1 VVIFRR
7 TASLSAPIFVS
18 KTASH
23 HTVLSPRPIPSLGA
37 GIGATSC
44 LPEWLLYQGHCYG
57 FFADKTSWSD
67 AEVQCQYHRKGAHLA
82 SIITGAEGD
91 TVARYITE
99 SGSKDPVW
107 IGLHDPRQNTL
118 HSDSAP
124 SPGNSRKGFWKGEGD
139 VYVLCSY

>member
-1 VVIFRR
+1 L
-7 TASLSAPIFVS
+7 TSD
-18 KTASH
+18 
-23 HTVLSPRPIPSLGA
+23 HTVLSPLPIPSLGA

-82 SIITGAEGD
+82 SIITEAEGN

-99 SGSKDPVW
+99 SGSKDNIW
-107 IGLHDPRQNTL
+107 IGLHDP
-118 HSDSAP
+118 
-124 SPGNSRKGFWKGEGD
+124 
-139 VYVLCSY
+139 